1 MPTIVMTDEDKTRLE
16 AELLWFTGAEQEHK
30 LYEDRWDHQ
39 DVLYFGHKRFVDAY
53 SSSSPRDR
61 DSVLGDGRKEFGAEL
76 HIPYVFST
84 IHTIAPRTL
93 SNRPKMLFLPRD
105 KAAEANVDN
114 VKIICDAQQ
123 QKANYELKIQTTNQS
138 GLKHGLGVQKTYKR
152 LEQLETFELYC
163 GSDGTWLR
171 RPVTKKPWD
180 DPYCDDVDIRD
191 FYWDR
196 FGDSMET
203 VRKVLHRSWRD
214 TSYVLDKIESGQWNR
229 YALTADDLSSSSGA
243 AKHEEAWRGR
253 RAAQGLTTSSQM
265 QSDPGIHE
273 VWEIHGGGEV
283 VTIIDRVWIVS
294 LIANPYWHKEL
305 PFQIYRP
312 IEVEHQFVGVSVIDP
327 IEDLQKELDW
337 LRTDR
342 RWNAMMKL
350 HQTYAYREG
359 VVDPAQIK
367 LGPGRLIPVNGDP
380 RELLTPLTVGDIPN
394 SGYQEEAALRADIER
409 TTGVDDTVAG
419 NDGGAAQTATGVQLV
434 QAAAG
439 VRIQA
444 YTRRMELELIKPQA
458 SQWLALNQQY
468 WVENRDIR
476 VPMMPTPDEPDRRWA
491 WRPVGP
497 AEMAGEFEVEPEGG
511 ATAPENVP
519 QDRQDAQFLMTAG
532 AQLPVDHQK
541 LTPII
546 LNKLGL
552 SEQQASA
559 VMAMPQTVPPQT
571 LDILQQELVQTG
583 MDPAGAHALIANA
596 LNAALDQQEQAKT
609 GGGPPPHPVD
619 GQAPP
624 ASPAALGA

>member
-1 MPTIVMTDEDKTRLE
+1 MPNVVMTPEDQTRLE
-16 AELLWFTGAEQEHK
+16 HELAWFKRAEEEHK

-39 DVLYFGHKRFVDAY
+39 DVLYFGHKRFVDAH
-53 SSSSPRDR
+53 SSASPRDR
-61 DSVLGDGRKEFGAEL
+61 DSIVSDGRKEFGAEL

-93 SNRPKMLFLPRD
+93 SNRPRMLWLPRD
-105 KAAEANVDN
+105 KTAEANVEN
-114 VKIICDAQQ
+114 VKIIGDAQQ
-123 QKANYELKIQTTNQS
+123 QKANYELKLQTTNQG
-138 GLKHGLGVQKTYKR
+138 GLKHGLGVQKTYWRREERESFVIAQGPDSQWVKR
-152 LEQLETFELYC
+152 
-163 GSDGTWLR
+163 
-171 RPVTKKPWD
+171 PTKKKAWD
-180 DPYCDDVDIRD
+180 DPFCDDVDIRD
-191 FYWDR
+191 FFWDP

-214 TSYVLDKIESGQWNR
+214 CSYIYAKIESGAWGK
-229 YALTADDLSSSSGA
+229 YPLGPEELEGSSGA
-243 AKHEEAWRGR
+243 EKHRASWAGR
-253 RAAQGLTTSSQM
+253 RAAQGLSSGRDQG
-265 QSDPGIHE
+265 DPDIHE
-273 VWEIHGGGEV
+273 VWEIHCGSEV
-283 VTIIDRVWIVS
+283 VTVVDRLWIVS
-294 LIANPYWHKEL
+294 IIENPYWHGEL

-327 IEDLQKELDW
+327 IEDLQRELDW

-350 HQTYAYREG
+350 HQTYAYRDG

-367 LGPGRLIPVNGDP
+367 MGPGRLIPVNGDP
-380 RELLTPLTVGDIPN
+380 RELLVPLTVGDIPN

-458 SQWLALNQQY
+458 SQWLALNQQH
-468 WVENRDIR
+468 WIENKDIR
-476 VPMMPTPDEPDRRWA
+476 VPMQPTPGEPDRRWA

-497 AEMAGEFEVEPEGG
+497 AEMAGEFDVEPEGG
-511 ATAPENVP
+511 ATAPDNVP

-541 LTPII
+541 LAPII
-546 LNKLGL
+546 LKKLGIPNPESL
-552 SEQQASA
+552 LA
-559 VMAMPQTVPPQT
+559 VPQTVPPET
-571 LDILQQELVQTG
+571 LDLIKASLVQAG
-583 MDPAGAHALIANA
+583 MDPAGVQGVIEGALHQ
-596 LNAALDQQEQAKT
+596 ALDAQQQQGQPG
-609 GGGPPPHPVD
+609 GGGPAERPVD

-624 ASPAALGA
+624 EQPSMAA